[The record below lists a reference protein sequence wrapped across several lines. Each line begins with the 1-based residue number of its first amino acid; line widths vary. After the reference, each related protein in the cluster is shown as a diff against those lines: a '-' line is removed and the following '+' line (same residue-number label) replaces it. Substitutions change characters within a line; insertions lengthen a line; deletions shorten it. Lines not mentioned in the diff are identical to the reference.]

1 MFNLLPLP
9 PLDGSKVLFSFLP
22 RELYWK
28 LLRYE
33 RYGMLLLM
41 ALLLTGTL
49 DVPLNYLRGGLT
61 DLLLPISEGVFDLLY
76 ALHVR

>member
-1 MFNLLPLP
+1 M
-9 PLDGSKVLFSFLP
+9 
-22 RELYWK
+22 
-28 LLRYE
+28 RYE

-61 DLLLPISEGVFDLLY
+61 ELLMPISEGTLDLLI
-76 ALHVR
+76 ALHVG